1 MKNKL
6 GCILILSIVSTL
18 PFAVAA
24 AEPGDAS
31 LTLGM
36 TKITDKALDVLAG
49 TGVTI
54 DDSDTVTIITAGFYV
69 SPNLAL
75 EAGIIT
81 GAEVSASLSTGDS
94 GTLYGNTYSLS
105 GTATVKAE
113 SDPSYLWGVKYSSP
127 ESGPFSVYGKAGML
141 FWDVDYTATV
151 SGTFTYA
158 GTAYSLSSSTTFR
171 SVDGHDPYLGMGM
184 SYAIG
189 KDNSISFDYI
199 SSEVDDADISGYGF
213 SWVRNF

>member
-1 MKNKL
+1 MKIKIFF
-6 GCILILSIVSTL
+6 ILLVSFITNT
-18 PFAVAA
+18 PFTASA

-36 TKITDKALDVLAG
+36 VQITDEALDVLAG

-54 DDSDTVTIITAGFYV
+54 DDSDTVSIITGDFYV

-81 GAEVSASLSTGDS
+81 GAEVSASVSDGDS
-94 GTLYGNTYSLS
+94 GTLYGNSYSIS
-105 GTATVKAE
+105 GTVTIKAQT
-113 SDPSYLWGVKYSSP
+113 DPSYLFGVKYSSP
-127 ESGPFSVYGKAGML
+127 ESGPLSVYGKTGML
-141 FWDVDYTATV
+141 FWNVSGIVTV
-151 SGTFTYA
+151 SGTITYA
-158 GTAYSLSSSTTFR
+158 GTAYSGSSSATFY
-171 SVDGHDPYLGMGM
+171 SAEGSDPYIGLGM

-189 KDNSISFDYI
+189 KDNSIGFDYI
-199 SSEVDDADISGYGF
+199 STEVDDADISGYGI

>member
-1 MKNKL
+1 MK
-6 GCILILSIVSTL
+6 IFPFLILSLISSTPFTVS
-18 PFAVAA
+18 A

-31 LTLGM
+31 LTLGIYH
-36 TKITDKALDVLAG
+36 ITDEALDVLAG

-54 DDSDTVTIITAGFYV
+54 DDSATVNNITGGFYV

-113 SDPSYLWGVKYSSP
+113 SDPSYLFGVKYSSP
-127 ESGPFSVYGKAGML
+127 GPLSVYGKAGML
-141 FWDVDYTATV
+141 FWNVNYTATV

-158 GTAYSLSSSTTFR
+158 GTAYSLSSSTKFR
-171 SVDGHDPYLGMGM
+171 SASGHDPYLGMGM

-189 KDNSISFDYI
+189 KDNSINFDYI

-213 SWVRNF
+213 SWARNF

>member
-54 DDSDTVTIITAGFYV
+54 DDSDIVSIITGDFYV

-81 GAEVSASLSTGDS
+81 GAEVSANVSDGDS
-94 GTLYGNTYSLS
+94 GTLYGNSYSIS
-105 GTATVKAE
+105 GTVTIKAQT
-113 SDPSYLWGVKYSSP
+113 DPSYLFGVKYSP
-127 ESGPFSVYGKAGML
+127 PKSGPLSVYGKTGML
-141 FWDVDYTATV
+141 FWNVNGIVTV
-151 SGTFTYA
+151 SGTITYA
-158 GTAYSLSSSTTFR
+158 GTAYSGSSSATFY
-171 SVDGHDPYLGMGM
+171 SAEGSDPYIGLGM

-189 KDNSISFDYI
+189 KDNSIGFDYI
-199 SSEVDDADISGYGF
+199 SSEVDGADISGYGV

>member
-1 MKNKL
+1 MKMKIFFIL
-6 GCILILSIVSTL
+6 LISLILATPYTVS
-18 PFAVAA
+18 A

-171 SVDGHDPYLGMGM
+171 SADGHDPYLGMGM

>member
-6 GCILILSIVSTL
+6 SCILILSIVSTL
-18 PFAVAA
+18 PLAVAA

-113 SDPSYLWGVKYSSP
+113 SDPSYLFGIKYSSP
-127 ESGPFSVYGKAGML
+127 GPLSVYGKAGML
-141 FWDVDYTATV
+141 FWNVHYTATV

-158 GTAYSLSSSTTFR
+158 GTAYSLSSSTKFR
-171 SVDGHDPYLGMGM
+171 SADGSDPYFGMGM

-189 KDNSISFDYI
+189 KDNSINFDYI

>member
-1 MKNKL
+1 MRIKIFFVL
-6 GCILILSIVSTL
+6 LASLISSSPFTVS
-18 PFAVAA
+18 A
-24 AEPGDAS
+24 AEPGDSS

-36 TKITDKALDVLAG
+36 MKITDESLDVLAG

-54 DDSDTVTIITAGFYV
+54 DDSDTVSIITGDFYV

-81 GAEVSASLSTGDS
+81 GAEVSASVSDGDS
-94 GTLYGNTYSLS
+94 GTLYGNSYSIS
-105 GTATVKAE
+105 GTVTIKAQT
-113 SDPSYLWGVKYSSP
+113 DPSYLFGVKYSP
-127 ESGPFSVYGKAGML
+127 PKSGPLSVYGKTGML
-141 FWDVDYTATV
+141 FWNVNYTATV

-158 GTAYSLSSSTTFR
+158 GSNYSLSSSTTFH
-171 SVDGHDPYLGMGM
+171 SANGSDPYIGLGM

-189 KDNSISFDYI
+189 KDNSINFDYI
-199 SSEVDDADISGYGF
+199 SSEVDTADISGYGF

>member
-1 MKNKL
+1 MKSKL
-6 GCILILSIVSTL
+6 SCLLLLSIVSTL
-18 PFAVAA
+18 PFTVSA
-24 AEPGDAS
+24 AEPGETS

-36 TKITDKALDVLAG
+36 MKITDESLDVLAG

-54 DDSDTVTIITAGFYV
+54 DDSDTVTNITGGFYV
-69 SPNLAL
+69 SPNLSL

-81 GAEVSASLSTGDS
+81 GAEVSASVSDGDS
-94 GTLYGNTYSLS
+94 GTLYGKTYSVS
-105 GTATVKAE
+105 GTISITAKT
-113 SDPSYLWGVKYSSP
+113 DPSYLFGVKYSSP
-127 ESGPFSVYGKAGML
+127 ESGPLSVYGKAGML
-141 FWDVDYTATV
+141 WWNVNYTATV

-158 GTAYSLSSSTTFR
+158 GTAYSLSSSTKFR
-171 SVDGHDPYLGMGM
+171 SASGHDPYLGMGM

-189 KDNSISFDYI
+189 KDNSINFDYI

>member
-1 MKNKL
+1 MK
-6 GCILILSIVSTL
+6 ILYFFLCSFFLSTPFSVS
-18 PFAVAA
+18 A

-31 LTLGM
+31 VTLGM
-36 TKITDKALDVLAG
+36 IRITDEAVNVLAG
-49 TGVTI
+49 TNVTI
-54 DDSDTVTIITAGFYV
+54 DDSDTVNIITGDFYV

-75 EAGIIT
+75 EAGLIS

-171 SVDGHDPYLGMGM
+171 SADGHDPYLGMGM

>member
-18 PFAVAA
+18 PFTVSA
-24 AEPGDAS
+24 AEPGEAS

-36 TKITDKALDVLAG
+36 MKITDESLDVLAG

-54 DDSDTVTIITAGFYV
+54 DDSDTVTNITGGFYV
-69 SPNLAL
+69 SPNLSL

-81 GAEVSASLSTGDS
+81 GAEVSASVSDGDS
-94 GTLYGNTYSLS
+94 GTLYGKTYSVS
-105 GTATVKAE
+105 GTISITAKT
-113 SDPSYLWGVKYSSP
+113 DPSYMFGVKYSSP
-127 ESGPFSVYGKAGML
+127 KSGPLNIYGKTGML
-141 FWDVDYTATV
+141 FWNVNYTATV

-158 GTAYSLSSSTTFR
+158 GSNYSLSSSTTFH
-171 SVDGHDPYLGMGM
+171 SADGSDPYIGLGM

-189 KDNSISFDYI
+189 KDNSIGFDYI
-199 SSEVDDADISGYGF
+199 STEVDDADISGYGI

>member
-1 MKNKL
+1 MYHL
-6 GCILILSIVSTL
+6 MLS
-18 PFAVAA
+18 
-24 AEPGDAS
+24 
-31 LTLGM
+31 
-36 TKITDKALDVLAG
+36 
-49 TGVTI
+49 
-54 DDSDTVTIITAGFYV
+54 
-69 SPNLAL
+69 L

-127 ESGPFSVYGKAGML
+127 ESGPFSVYGKAGIL

-171 SVDGHDPYLGMGM
+171 SADGHDPYLGMGM

>member
-1 MKNKL
+1 MKSKL
-6 GCILILSIVSTL
+6 SCLLILSVVSTL
-18 PFAVAA
+18 PFTVSA

-54 DDSDTVTIITAGFYV
+54 DDSDTVTIITGGFYV

-75 EAGIIT
+75 EAAVIT

-127 ESGPFSVYGKAGML
+127 ESGPLSVYGKAGML
-141 FWDVDYTATV
+141 FWNVNYTATV

-158 GTAYSLSSSTTFR
+158 GTAYSLSSSTTFY
-171 SVDGHDPYLGMGM
+171 SASGHDPYLGMGM

>member
-75 EAGIIT
+75 EAAVIT

-141 FWDVDYTATV
+141 FWDIDYTADIN
-151 SGTFTYA
+151 GTITYD
-158 GTAYSLSSSTTFR
+158 GTAYSVSESLGIESA
-171 SVDGHDPYLGMGM
+171 DGSDPYFGFGM
-184 SYAIG
+184 SYTLSN
-189 KDNSISFDYI
+189 NSSLEFDYI
-199 SSEVDDADISGYGF
+199 ASEIHDDNMSGYSL
-213 SWVRNF
+213 SWARNF

>member
-1 MKNKL
+1 MKSKL
-6 GCILILSIVSTL
+6 SCLLILSVVSTL
-18 PFAVAA
+18 PFTVSAA
-24 AEPGDAS
+24 KPGDAS

-54 DDSDTVTIITAGFYV
+54 DDSDTVTIITGGFYV
-69 SPNLAL
+69 TPNIAL

-127 ESGPFSVYGKAGML
+127 ESGPLSVYGKAGML
-141 FWDVDYTATV
+141 FWNVNYTATV

-158 GTAYSLSSSTTFR
+158 GTAYSLSSSTKFR
-171 SVDGHDPYLGMGM
+171 SASGSDPYLGMGM

>member
-6 GCILILSIVSTL
+6 SCILILSIVSAL
-18 PFAVAA
+18 PLAVAA

-36 TKITDKALDVLAG
+36 VKVTDEGLDVLAG

-54 DDSDTVTIITAGFYV
+54 DDSDTISIITGGFYV

-94 GTLYGNTYSLS
+94 GTLYGNSYSIS
-105 GTATVKAE
+105 GTVTIKAQT
-113 SDPSYLWGVKYSSP
+113 DPSYLFGVKYSP
-127 ESGPFSVYGKAGML
+127 PKSGPLSIYGKTGML
-141 FWDVDYTATV
+141 FWNINGIVSV
-151 SGTFTYA
+151 SGTITYA
-158 GTAYSLSSSTTFR
+158 GTAYSGSSSATFYSANGR
-171 SVDGHDPYLGMGM
+171 DPYIGLGM

-189 KDNSISFDYI
+189 KDNSINFDYI
-199 SSEVDDADISGYGF
+199 SSEVDTADISGYGF
-213 SWVRNF
+213 SWVHKL